1 MTSSVASAEKIFKN
15 VVQSLAASSYTRFV
29 VDFKVYFSFL
39 FTLEE
44 RRCVEL
50 TSRSSVSTLKKRSYT
65 HHCFQVWQADAAAVV
80 VAVVAVVVAVVAV
93 VATTICSFIVVA
105 DDSGGDDDDEG
116 STHRCRSFR
125 ILDFFAK
132 AHFTE
137 SRINAV
143 I

>member
-1 MTSSVASAEKIFKN
+1 M
-15 VVQSLAASSYTRFV
+15 
-29 VDFKVYFSFL
+29 
-39 FTLEE
+39 
-44 RRCVEL
+44 
-50 TSRSSVSTLKKRSYT
+50 STLKKRSYT
-65 HHCFQVWQADAAAVV
+65 HHCFQVWQADAAAVAVV
-80 VAVVAVVVAVVAV
+80 VAVVAVVV

-137 SRINAV
+137 SRINVV

>member
-1 MTSSVASAEKIFKN
+1 M
-15 VVQSLAASSYTRFV
+15 
-29 VDFKVYFSFL
+29 
-39 FTLEE
+39 
-44 RRCVEL
+44 
-50 TSRSSVSTLKKRSYT
+50 STLKKRSYT

>member
-1 MTSSVASAEKIFKN
+1 M
-15 VVQSLAASSYTRFV
+15 
-29 VDFKVYFSFL
+29 
-39 FTLEE
+39 
-44 RRCVEL
+44 
-50 TSRSSVSTLKKRSYT
+50 STLKKRSYT
-65 HHCFQVWQADAAAVV
+65 HHCFQVWQADAAAVAVV
-80 VAVVAVVVAVVAV
+80 VAVVAVVV